1 MKTLKYFSAFRN
13 LENELYKINIFSNAA
28 DNSAA
33 TELQAVDIMAASTPL
48 RITYS
53 KDDIFSSMFTSTAT
67 LTVIGSDYMQ
77 SIFSATPTEHY
88 VEILKNGRL
97 YWQGYVIQNVYNQD
111 FTNEIFEFEI
121 ELVDSLAVLK
131 SIPFK
136 HSSNE
141 LSFKDYIV
149 NAIKSIPDTTIN
161 RIYVHDTLIINN
173 ETKKVMDV
181 LSVHTSNFIDEEEKP
196 NSQYEVLE
204 AIAKYLNMTF
214 YLKEDNLYLYA
225 PESNSTDFYYYDV
238 IDNYDAVN
246 DIVIP
251 FAETINLNSSVYTGS
266 DNTLSITESYNKI
279 TVTNSLY
286 EVDNIYPEFDTDGAV
301 LLKET
306 EVVHKDRRIKRRYYD
321 SPKFE
326 MWKYKPA
333 VSGGL
338 YATTDLSGNPE
349 HDLGAYMVKMVDFA
363 HSEAPNSLSWET
375 VLHVRLNNE
384 NRLPL
389 NSKLM
394 NKRVNVESFAKQ
406 GFYASLN
413 FKAKCS
419 TTETGYNS
427 KISTLGHSDTKGAII
442 VPVQIKCGNYY
453 YTGQGL
459 NYWTTTPTTLYL
471 KAGDLNKST
480 EMTDTWFS
488 VEDTNSWQN
497 MTPGLNGYLINFMN
511 NTLNGEL
518 DIIFY
523 TPYLW
528 CNSKNHGYNKP
539 ITESYYRNDEVRY
552 FYLKDIDVNFQ
563 IPNDVNY
570 SGDKTDKDRIYEEV
584 ITDAFTGSDYEI
596 DLLLSTNQNDS
607 VNRSSVIYNSDVV
620 GKTFFNGF
628 NYSGR
633 KVIAEELIII
643 KHKVQLSKPRKKLE
657 INIKYNDL
665 FNRYYDKFTNATYVP
680 FGIDYNVRYGTTN
693 INLIELHE

>member
-28 DNSAA
+28 VNSAA
-33 TELQAVDIMAASTPL
+33 TELQAVDVMAASTPL

-97 YWQGYVIQNVYNQD
+97 YWQGYVTQNVYNQD
-111 FTNEIFEFEI
+111 FTNETFEFEI

-136 HSSNE
+136 HNSNE

-149 NAIKSIPDTTIN
+149 NAIKAIPETTIN
-161 RIYVHDTLIINN
+161 RIYVHDVLAING

-181 LSVHTSNFIDEEEKP
+181 LSVHTSNFKDEENKP

-214 YLKEDNLYLYA
+214 YLKEDALYLYA
-225 PESNSTDFYYYDV
+225 PESNGTDFYYYD
-238 IDNYDAVN
+238 IADNYDAAN

-251 FAETINLNSSVYTGS
+251 FAQNINLNSDAYTGS
-266 DNTLSITESYNKI
+266 DNTLSITESYNSI
-279 TVTNSLY
+279 SVTNSLY
-286 EVDNIYPEFDTDGAV
+286 EVDNIYPEFDTDGAR
-301 LLKET
+301 LIKET
-306 EVVHKDRRIKRRYYD
+306 ETVYGDKRTKRRYYD
-321 SPKFE
+321 SPKFDT
-326 MWKYKPA
+326 WKYKTA
-333 VSGGL
+333 ILGGL
-338 YATTDLSGNPE
+338 YATTEVSDNPE
-349 HDLGAYMVKMVDFA
+349 QDLGAYMVKITDFA
-363 HSEAPNSLSWET
+363 HSDAPNGLNWDT
-375 VLHVRLNNE
+375 VLNIRMSKNE
-384 NRLPL
+384 RLPL
-389 NSKLM
+389 GSKLM
-394 NKRVNVESFAKQ
+394 NKKVNVESFAKQ
-406 GFYASLN
+406 GFYAALN
-413 FKAKCS
+413 FQVRCATNDCFD
-419 TTETGYNS
+419 NS
-427 KISTLGHSDTKGAII
+427 KISTLGHSDTVGAII

-453 YTGQGL
+453 YTGQGF
-459 NYWTTTPTTLYL
+459 NWWVKEPTTLYL
-471 KAGDLNKST
+471 KCGNLGKST

-488 VEDTNSWQN
+488 VEDTNTWQY
-497 MTPGLNGYLINFMN
+497 MTPDLNGYLINFLN

-539 ITESYYRNDEVRY
+539 ITEPYHRNDETR
-552 FYLKDIDVNFQ
+552 FFFIKDIDVDFQ
-563 IPNDVNY
+563 IPNDANY
-570 SGDKTDKDRIYEEV
+570 AGDKTDKDRVFEDV

-596 DLLLSTNQNDS
+596 ELLLSTNQNDS
-607 VNRSSVIYNSDVV
+607 VNRSSVIYSSDVV
-620 GKTFFNGF
+620 GETFFEGF
-628 NYSGR
+628 AYNGR

-643 KHKVQLSKPRKKLE
+643 KHKVQLSKPRKRLE

-680 FGIDYNVRYGTTN
+680 VAFDYNVRYGTTN